1 MRGDDH
7 PRSLR
12 RIGELRL
19 DDRRER
25 QVAERPATVPALV
38 ATLGDLDL
46 GPGGR
51 VEIRQRREPIG
62 SREPVTG
69 FSPPLSVEKVVGE
82 RLCVIGGKAERP
94 QLGGNVV
101 QKAASLRRAQVPVTW
116 PRDCS

>member
-25 QVAERPATVPALV
+25 QVAERAASVPALV
-38 ATLGDLDL
+38 AALGDLNL

-51 VEIRQRREPIG
+51 IEIRQRREPVDP
-62 SREPVTG
+62 RQPVPG
-69 FSPPLSVEKVVGE
+69 PAPPLGVEEVIGE
-82 RLCVIGGKAERP
+82 RLRVAG
-94 QLGGNVV
+94 
-101 QKAASLRRAQVPVTW
+101 
-116 PRDCS
+116 